1 MSLRDVNIMH
11 KWINSLFG
19 ISQQKS
25 GLPAAD
31 SALPV
36 ADLHPACAAPAQPAH
51 AHIDIDA
58 VFYRWLIGSNCAP
71 SKGAEVLEKTILE
84 ALSALSKSK
93 LAGANLVPRV
103 PAIIPQLLKSLR
115 DERISASDLAHQIAH
130 DVVLIAEVIREAN
143 SPYYHPAKPITNLEN
158 AVLVLGQNGLRLLI
172 ARAAFRP
179 VINLRSGRFTNLAA
193 PHIWAQSE
201 MCADA
206 CSGLAAA
213 MKVEPF
219 EAFLAGLI
227 QNVGLIVAFRLID
240 RLYDGHALP
249 GSDPFCRALSAHART
264 LSALI
269 GQQWDFPDAVVMAI
283 EDLSWGLPAADRAP
297 LHRILS
303 ISDRVSKI
311 RMLVDNNLLG
321 QEQEPVLSALSDTAL
336 QCFNQLKAAA

>member
-1 MSLRDVNIMH
+1 MH
-11 KWINSLFG
+11 KWINRLLG
-19 ISQQKS
+19 IPQRKS
-25 GLPAAD
+25 GLPPAN
-31 SALPV
+31 SALAV
-36 ADLHPACAAPAQPAH
+36 ADLDPACAAPVQLAH
-51 AHIDIDA
+51 ANMDIDA
-58 VFYRWLIGSNCAP
+58 IFYRWLIGSHSSP
-71 SKGAEVLEKTILE
+71 SKGAGALEKTILD
-84 ALSALSKSK
+84 ALDALSKSK

-115 DERISASDLAHQIAH
+115 DENISASDLSHQIAH

-158 AVLVLGQNGLRLLI
+158 AVMVLGQNGLRLLI

-179 VINLRSGRFTNLAA
+179 IINLQSGRFTSLAA

-201 MCADA
+201 KCADA
-206 CSGLAAA
+206 CSRLAVE
-213 MKVEPF
+213 MQVEPF

-249 GSDPFCRALSAHART
+249 GSDAFCRALSAHARM

-269 GQQWDFPDAVVMAI
+269 GQQWDFPEDVVVAI
-283 EDLSWGLPAADRAP
+283 EDMSWGLPAADKAP
-297 LHRILS
+297 LHQVLS
-303 ISDRVSKI
+303 TSDRVSKL

-321 QEQEPVLSALSDTAL
+321 QEQEVVLSGLSDTDL
-336 QCFNQLKAAA
+336 RCFNQLKPPDAA